1 MGLLT
6 TIAAIGVGVAGVG
19 TYKSVQAQKKSASLQ
34 REANQ
39 FQQKQANLQNA
50 RNKRDA
56 VRASRLAYGT
66 AQNTAANQGVGESSG
81 AMGGQ
86 GSIASQGRDNV
97 SFLDQYGF
105 YSDQAASLL
114 GRANQA
120 SANASMWN
128 SIGGFGMTL
137 AGNAG
142 TIDSAWKGIK
152 SKFTGPT
159 PPQAPTG

>member
-19 TYKSVQAQKKSASLQ
+19 TYKGIQAQKKSAALQ

-56 VRASRLAYGT
+56 VRAARMAYGT

-105 YSDQAASLL
+105 YSDQASSLL

-120 SANASMWN
+120 SANASMWG
-128 SIGGFGMTL
+128 SIANLGMTV

-142 TIDSAWKGIK
+142 SIAGAFK
-152 SKFTGPT
+152 GPT